1 MGLLVLISPLLWT
14 YHMGFHW
21 IRLRRWQW
29 IYNVGPIASINMEI
43 SWLVVFILRIPIW
56 LDHMPYFKFIFSIA
70 NIWLLFFV
78 STSLL
83 LRVQVYYYLAW
94 VGLEQMHVG
103 FPRSNMELSLSSYLQ
118 RLIGRYCD
126 TWVGWCVFVMSAM
139 NVFFISLNM

>member
-70 NIWLLFFV
+70 NIWLLFFCFNQLI
-78 STSLL
+78 TSCASILL
-83 LRVQVYYYLAW
+83 SCMSWFGTNACWFSEIKYGTITFILFTKVNWSILWYL
-94 VGLEQMHVG
+94 
-103 FPRSNMELSLSSYLQ
+103 S
-118 RLIGRYCD
+118 RLVCFCYECNE
-126 TWVGWCVFVMSAM
+126 CFLHFS
-139 NVFFISLNM
+139 